1 MRLAIHGSTDPR
13 AAYEA
18 ALRPYAGV
26 DDPAG
31 RARSRWFLASNLYG
45 IGDVAP
51 SEELVARALDS
62 FRSLGDSWG
71 TAAALG
77 SRTYH
82 AKLRGDFDAVRRDGE
97 QSLSLF
103 RDLGDQW
110 GQLQAMVPLQTLA
123 EAVGDYAYA
132 GRLYRDGLRMAE
144 ALGLWREVAFQ
155 LSGLGRLALLTGDL
169 PGARE
174 LHERSRRLAAEQ
186 SDTFG
191 EQYAEIGL
199 GLGAR
204 RAGELDAAEAHLHR
218 VLELHR
224 RMGYEPETPPLI
236 LAELGFIAEL
246 RGRAGEALALQRE
259 GLAVARATGDPRAV
273 ALALEGLA
281 GAELLEGRAAR
292 PPGTWGPRRRPGTRS
307 GCRCPRGNGT
317 TSTAS
322 PPGPW
327 TSSAGRPTSPTS
339 PPAAS
344 WRKSSWAP
352 AWAPSSRRTRSR
364 APSSGRPIGIRNTTF
379 LIGRFRQSLSGRL

>member
-1 MRLAIHGSTDPR
+1 
-13 AAYEA
+13 
-18 ALRPYAGV
+18 
-26 DDPAG
+26 
-31 RARSRWFLASNLYG
+31 
-45 IGDVAP
+45 
-51 SEELVARALDS
+51 
-62 FRSLGDSWG
+62 
-71 TAAALG
+71 AALG

-97 QSLSLF
+97 QSLALF

-224 RMGYEPETPPLI
+224 R
-236 LAELGFIAEL
+236 
-246 RGRAGEALALQRE
+246 
-259 GLAVARATGDPRAV
+259 
-273 ALALEGLA
+273 
-281 GAELLEGRAAR
+281 
-292 PPGTWGPRRRPGTRS
+292 
-307 GCRCPRGNGT
+307 
-317 TSTAS
+317 
-322 PPGPW
+322 
-327 TSSAGRPTSPTS
+327 
-339 PPAAS
+339 
-344 WRKSSWAP
+344 
-352 AWAPSSRRTRSR
+352 
-364 APSSGRPIGIRNTTF
+364 
-379 LIGRFRQSLSGRL
+379 